1 MHTVGDLCQY
11 VNSKLERSD
20 QAPLYMYADNEI
32 VTSKQS
38 VIAEVYQEYREN
50 DFFLYL
56 GYFEENIYDKD
67 SWKWLWLF
75 RVLLLNYTHV
85 HV

>member
-56 GYFEENIYDKD
+56 GYFEENIYHKD
-67 SWKWLWLF
+67 SWK
-75 RVLLLNYTHV
+75 
-85 HV
+85 

>member
-67 SWKWLWLF
+67 SWK
-75 RVLLLNYTHV
+75 
-85 HV
+85 